1 MRDIFL
7 ADAHLRHPD
16 DPSYRRLLAFLAEQ
30 RGQVRT
36 LYLLGDIF
44 DFWLGFRHTVYA
56 AHVPLLAELR
66 KLHEAGTELVCVEGN
81 HDFHL
86 GPYFSAELGARILPD
101 GGAVAIDGQ
110 QIYLAHGDL
119 VNAGDRGYRRL
130 RRLLRSPLIRALA
143 QVVHPD
149 WTWVVYRWLEA
160 RSIAGKPAKVDRQL
174 PLDLL
179 RRHARER
186 FAAGCQVVITG
197 HFHIPHHETTAA
209 GTLLSLGGWLEQSAY
224 AVVEDGRFTLMTY

>member
-1 MRDIFL
+1 MKDIFL

-16 DPSYRRLLAFLAEQ
+16 DPAYRRLLAFLAEQ
-30 RGQVRT
+30 RGQLRT

-66 KLHEAGTELVCVEGN
+66 KLREAGTELVCVEGN

-86 GPYFSAELGARILPD
+86 GPYFSEELGARILPD
-101 GGAVAIDGQ
+101 GGAVEIDGQ
-110 QIYLAHGDL
+110 RVYLAHGDL

-130 RRLLRSPLIRALA
+130 RRLLRSSLIRALA

-149 WTWVVYRWLEA
+149 WTWGVYCWLEA
-160 RSIAGKPAKVDRQL
+160 RSSAGKPAKVDRQL
-174 PLDLL
+174 PLELL
-179 RRHARER
+179 RLHAGER
-186 FAAGCQVVITG
+186 FAAGCQVVVTG

-224 AVVEDGRFTLMTY
+224 AVAENGRFTLMTY

>member
-1 MRDIFL
+1 MKDIFL

-16 DPSYRRLLAFLAEQ
+16 DPPYRRLLAFLAEQ

-66 KLHEAGTELVCVEGN
+66 RLREAGTELVCVEGN

-86 GPYFSAELGARILPD
+86 GPYFCEELGARVLAD
-101 GGAVAIDGQ
+101 GGAVEIDGQ
-110 QIYLAHGDL
+110 QVYLAHGDL
-119 VNAGDRGYRRL
+119 VNGNDRSYQRL
-130 RRLLRSPLIRALA
+130 RRLLRSPLIRGLA

-149 WTWVVYRWLEA
+149 WTWGVYRWLEA
-160 RSIAGKPAKVDRQL
+160 RSGVGKPAKIDRQL
-174 PLDLL
+174 PLELL
-179 RRHARER
+179 RRHAADH

-197 HFHIPHHETTAA
+197 HFHIPHYETTAA

-224 AVVEDGRFTLMTY
+224 AVGEDGRFTLMTY